1 MFARPL
7 TRAADHTVLCD
18 VDVPVRHGYLLVSLL
33 TFLVAVLI
41 EPASIICDFLTQ
53 MANELSM
60 LMAPPRPA
68 IHCAFPGHSAWDR
81 DRTEVSTTTSYQLVC
96 SA

>member
-7 TRAADHTVLCD
+7 TRAVD

-33 TFLVAVLI
+33 TFLVAFLI
-41 EPASIICDFLTQ
+41 KPASIFCDFLAQ

-60 LMAPPRPA
+60 MMAPSRQAGGVHHHLLPIDVFVLRLPFVVVG
-68 IHCAFPGHSAWDR
+68 ISFKPGLLW
-81 DRTEVSTTTSYQLVC
+81 VM
-96 SA
+96 